1 MGHCFQHFQESKI
14 KSKPAL
20 ASTTQ
25 HRSVVILT
33 GQTRENK
40 KTPYFVGNTC
50 QDCWSVKRAPR
61 RSGVGTGD
69 GNVNCG
75 DDNGEG
81 RGNGERG
88 GGEWEWSGV
97 EWGDKET
104 AIWNSRT
111 L

>member
-1 MGHCFQHFQESKI
+1 MGHCFQHFQEAKI
-14 KSKPAL
+14 KSKPAF
-20 ASTTQ
+20 ASTTE

-40 KTPYFVGNTC
+40 KTPYFVGNTKPRLLEC
-50 QDCWSVKRAPR
+50 KEGSAP
-61 RSGVGTGD
+61 VGTGD

-81 RGNGERG
+81 RGNSERG
-88 GGEWEWSGV
+88 GEWSGV